1 MRMHFSVK
9 RTMYYKWEVFEL
21 QRAWGSHLLF
31 LKWKRSRDTD
41 RSSGVRWAVCITLC
55 SAGFHLMDLT
65 WGKRD
70 KKKENDAHLWYSQS
84 GVLIYKR
91 AQKKTCWFVIFRN
104 IRKLGNA
111 QYIYWYHI
119 DYYTFFLNILADI
132 VFTTIFTFRLTML
145 SPNAQLI
152 FKNTH

>member
-1 MRMHFSVK
+1 M
-9 RTMYYKWEVFEL
+9 
-21 QRAWGSHLLF
+21 GSHLLF

-84 GVLIYKR
+84 GVLIYKC
-91 AQKKTCWFVIFRN
+91 AQKKTMLICHFPKYLK
-104 IRKLGNA
+104 IRDA
-111 QYIYWYHI
+111 QYII
-119 DYYTFFLNILADI
+119 GTILIIITFFLNILADI
-132 VFTTIFTFRLTML
+132 VFYNYFYI
-145 SPNAQLI
+145 
-152 FKNTH
+152 